1 VHARQMECR
10 FPAEAFVILISMLGN
25 RTKESPRQ
33 DYEWNALNVALTPA
47 TGSLSVGTT
56 LEYVRGF
63 DPQDHSGFALKKR
76 IFVATQVLSGEHVYM
91 LGRALL
97 GTTLVDNG
105 SAYHYGPPRILRV
118 DDRDCYSWIA
128 IDVVRL
134 EMTHDGID

>member
-1 VHARQMECR
+1 MVDAGQIAGVPVCEKNH
-10 FPAEAFVILISMLGN
+10 VILGKE
-25 RTKESPRQ
+25 TKG
-33 DYEWNALNVALTPA
+33 ALTPA
-47 TGSLSVGTT
+47 AGSLSVRAT
-56 LEYVRGF
+56 LEYVCGL

-97 GTTLVDNG
+97 GTTLVDNR

-118 DDRDCYSWIA
+118 DNRDCYSWIA